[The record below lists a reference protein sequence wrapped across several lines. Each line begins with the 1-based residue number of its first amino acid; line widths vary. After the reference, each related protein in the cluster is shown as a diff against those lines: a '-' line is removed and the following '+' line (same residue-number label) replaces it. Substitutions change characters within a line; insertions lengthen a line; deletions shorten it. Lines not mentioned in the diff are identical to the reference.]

1 MAKDAELT
9 YAEMRRAAGRLTDAR
24 ATIDEDLE
32 ALERYIEQLVR
43 DGYTTRRSSVA
54 FEDSFK
60 EFKRGVKET
69 IQGLDGM
76 GAFLTQAAQSYEDL
90 DTELARGVGR

>member
-9 YAEMRRAAGRLTDAR
+9 YAEMRRAAGRLTEAR
-24 ATIDEDLE
+24 TTIDEDLE
-32 ALERYIEQLVR
+32 TLERYIEQLVR

-54 FEDSFK
+54 FEESFK
-60 EFKRGVKET
+60 EFKRGIKNT

-76 GAFLTQAAQSYEDL
+76 SSFLHQAAQSYEDL
-90 DTELARGVGR
+90 DAELARGVGR